1 MKVISILNRQQTK
14 GKYNTEPSLTAPDQT
29 MSIREILVRHA
40 KGLPVADEKIPLWD
54 EDETSQGINPKTL
67 DLVDLQE
74 LAMKTAD
81 DVSSLKDKIE
91 KSKTKTKKVEY
102 IKPIDEE
109 NPL

>member
-1 MKVISILNRQQTK
+1 MKVFSILNRPQTK
-14 GKYNTEPSLTAPDQT
+14 GKWTTQPSETLPDQT
-29 MSIREILVRHA
+29 MSIREILIRHA
-40 KGLPVADEKIPLWD
+40 KGLPVADEKEPLWD

-74 LAMKTAD
+74 LAMKTAE
-81 DVSSLKDKIE
+81 DVISLKDKIE
-91 KSKTKTKKVEY
+91 KSKPKTKKVEY